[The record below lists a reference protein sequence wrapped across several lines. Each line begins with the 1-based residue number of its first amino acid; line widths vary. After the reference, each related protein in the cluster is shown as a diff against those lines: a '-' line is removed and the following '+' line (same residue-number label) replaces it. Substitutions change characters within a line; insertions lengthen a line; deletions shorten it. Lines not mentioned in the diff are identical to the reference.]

1 MYPAWYM
8 GHKMNLTNITK
19 GVVGL
24 IAISLVVYGLGFR
37 SRYLLTNA
45 AEEDVQMGRYH
56 LALKKLERAST
67 SLLPR
72 ASREAALHEYNLGVV
87 NTFLGDNKVAQGHF
101 KRASHTHDPLLRARA
116 LYNEANLLA
125 QELDFVNAAQG
136 YARALE
142 IDPNDF
148 QAKKNL
154 ERMRLGQQQFSTLFS
169 PEKEEREERVQALKL
184 MPWGNRYKYSG
195 EQKLRW

>member
-1 MYPAWYM
+1 
-8 GHKMNLTNITK
+8 MNLMNIAK
-19 GVVGL
+19 GIMGL
-24 IAISLVVYGLGFR
+24 IAIGLVVYGLGFR
-37 SRYLLTNA
+37 SRYLLTREA
-45 AEEDVQMGRYH
+45 KEDVQMGRYH
-56 LALKKLERAST
+56 LALKKLEMVRASR
-67 SLLPR
+67 LPKT
-72 ASREAALHEYNLGVV
+72 SREAALQEYNLGVV
-87 NTFLGDNKVAQGHF
+87 NTFLGENKTAHEHF
-101 KRASHTHDPLLRARA
+101 KRASQTHDPVLKARA

-125 QELDFVNAAQG
+125 QELDFANAAQG
-136 YARALE
+136 YAKVLE

>member
-1 MYPAWYM
+1 MELTKIIKGIM
-8 GHKMNLTNITK
+8 GLLAI
-19 GVVGL
+19 GL
-24 IAISLVVYGLGFR
+24 IVYGLGFR
-37 SRYLLTNA
+37 TRYLLT
-45 AEEDVQMGRYH
+45 EEAGEDIQMGRYH
-56 LALKKLERAST
+56 LAQKKLERVSASV
-67 SLLPR
+67 LPR

-87 NTFLGDNKVAQGHF
+87 NTFLGENKAAQGHF
-101 KRASHTHDPLLRARA
+101 KKASHARDPLLRARA

-136 YARALE
+136 YAKVLE
-142 IDPNDF
+142 IDPSDF

-195 EQKLRW
+195 EQRLRW

>member
-1 MYPAWYM
+1 
-8 GHKMNLTNITK
+8 MNLTNIAK
-19 GVVGL
+19 GIAGL
-24 IAISLVVYGLGFR
+24 LAISLIVYGFGFR
-37 SRYLLTNA
+37 SRCLLTKE
-45 AEEDVQMGRYH
+45 AEEDIQMGRYN
-56 LALKKLERAST
+56 LALKKLERVRAT
-67 SLLPR
+67 VLPR
-72 ASREAALHEYNLGVV
+72 GAREVALHEYNLGVV
-87 NTFLGDNKVAQGHF
+87 DTFLVENKVAQEHF
-101 KRASHTHDPLLRARA
+101 KKASYTSDPLLKARA
-116 LYNEANLLA
+116 LYNEANILA
-125 QELDFVNAAQG
+125 QELDFANAAQG
-136 YARALE
+136 YARVLE